1 MKFGS
6 KAGEKVRDDIK
17 RSSGQGNFMKTVQ
30 DGKDYRVRFLQNPE
44 DWYKFRE
51 HYSEETKFFPCT
63 QDDTCPGCNSDS
75 EKLKKSSRRYAASV
89 VDVKEGKVVVLKMPV
104 DLANRVTN
112 KCDRNRGTL
121 LDRDMTLIRT
131 GKGLDTV
138 YDVEAEDPTKID
150 LSRYQTIDPEPLLA
164 ESFAEAFGTDYLEKI
179 EDKADVQAEKVV
191 DDTPA
196 PF

>member
-1 MKFGS
+1 MRFGS

-17 RSSGQGNFMKTVQ
+17 RSSGQGNFMKNVQ

-63 QDDTCPGCNSDS
+63 QDDSCPGCSSDS

-89 VDVKEGKVVVLKMPV
+89 LDVKEGKVVCLKMPV
-104 DLANRVTN
+104 DLANRVTS
-112 KCDRNRGTL
+112 KCDRNGGTL

-131 GKGLDTV
+131 GKGLDTT
-138 YDVEAEDPTKID
+138 YDVEAEDKTNVD
-150 LSRYQTIDPEPLLA
+150 LSRYQIIDPEPLLA
-164 ESFAEAFGTDYLEKI
+164 ESFAEAFGTDFLEKVEDRADVKAPE
-179 EDKADVQAEKVV
+179 EDK
-191 DDTPA
+191 P